1 MRDFRSILYILGLLL
16 CIEAVAMI
24 IPLFVDLI
32 YSNDDWQQFFYSSII
47 TFFIGLVLF
56 FSFKRKKVK
65 IDVRQAFVLT
75 LFSWLLIA
83 FFGSIPFIYV
93 STFLSY
99 TDAFFESVSGITTTG
114 ATVINNLDSL
124 SEGILIWRA
133 LLQWFGGIGIIVLA
147 IAILPTLQIGGMQLL
162 HMEHDDPYEKT
173 LPKINQFVLEIFVLY
188 IFLSI
193 FCAILYYFAG
203 MSGFDSIIHA
213 MTTISTGG
221 FSSHDKSFAYFN
233 SSNIEIISVIFMIM
247 GSLPFVVY
255 LHFLHGQKS
264 LIVKDEQIK
273 LFFIILLLIIFLTT
287 IWLIYSRSMPVNI
300 SIRLA
305 FFNITS
311 ILTGTGYTTDNYSTW
326 GSFGLVIMLIIIF
339 IGGCAG
345 STTGGIKIFRLQLL
359 FRGAKAQIKKLTH
372 PHAVLLMRF
381 NGKTVTENTYNSI
394 MGFFFM
400 YIFIFILSSISLSF
414 FNLDFLTSFSAAASA
429 ISNVG
434 PGIGSIIGPN
444 GNYSSLNNG
453 AKWIL
458 SITMLIGRLE
468 IFTIL
473 VLLSVAFWKK

>member
-24 IPLFVDLI
+24 IPLVVDLI

-56 FSFKRKKVK
+56 FSFKRKKIK

-233 SSNIEIISVIFMIM
+233 SSNIEIISVIFMIV

-326 GSFGLVIMLIIIF
+326 GSFGLVIMLIIMF

>member
-32 YSNDDWQQFFYSSII
+32 YSNEDWQQFFYSSIV

-56 FSFKRKKVK
+56 FSFKREKIK

-75 LFSWLLIA
+75 LLAWLLIA

-93 STFLSY
+93 STSLSY

-114 ATVINNLDSL
+114 ATVINNLDFL

-173 LPKINQFVLEIFVLY
+173 LPKINQFVFEIFVLY

-193 FCAILYYFAG
+193 CCAILYYFAG

-221 FSSHDKSFAYFN
+221 YSSHDKSFAYFN
-233 SSNIEIISVIFMIM
+233 SSNLEIISIIFMII

-255 LHFLHGQKS
+255 LQFLHGQKS

-273 LFFIILLLIIFLTT
+273 LFFIILLLIISLTT
-287 IWLIYSRSMPVNI
+287 IWLTYSKSMPVNT
-300 SIRLA
+300 SVRLA

-311 ILTGTGYTTDNYSTW
+311 ILTGTGYTNHNYSTW
-326 GSFGLVIMLIIIF
+326 GSFGLVIMLIIMF
-339 IGGCAG
+339 IGGCC
-345 STTGGIKIFRLQLL
+345 
-359 FRGAKAQIKKLTH
+359 
-372 PHAVLLMRF
+372 
-381 NGKTVTENTYNSI
+381 
-394 MGFFFM
+394 
-400 YIFIFILSSISLSF
+400 
-414 FNLDFLTSFSAAASA
+414 
-429 ISNVG
+429 
-434 PGIGSIIGPN
+434 
-444 GNYSSLNNG
+444 
-453 AKWIL
+453 WIYYW
-458 SITMLIGRLE
+458 RY
-468 IFTIL
+468 
-473 VLLSVAFWKK
+473 